1 MDFEPKLSTVNAALF
16 ERFGRYLNDVETA
29 ILIGSLQRQ
38 TYEKIA
44 EDSGYSESYVRR
56 DVGPKLWKMLSEALG
71 EQVSK
76 TNFQTALERRLLLL
90 KSEEKEAQS
99 IPLTPNSHSKTELF
113 SSSAQDWGE
122 AVDVSF
128 FYGRQC
134 ELATLKQWIVQDKC
148 RLIALLGMGGIGKSA
163 CSVKLAQLLQAEF
176 EFIIW
181 RSLSNAPPLETLLT
195 DLVLFLSNQ
204 QSTKTDIGQLIH
216 YLRSARCLVILDNL
230 ETILD
235 AEQAGQYIPGYEGYG
250 ELLRVVGETSHKS
263 CVMLTSREKPAEI
276 ATFEGVE
283 LAVRTLKLQGSKE
296 AAIALLQAKGLAGS
310 PREKQVL
317 CERYGN
323 NLLALKIIATT
334 IQDLF
339 DNSIEDFLKQD
350 TMVFNGIRRLLEQQF
365 NRLSTL
371 EQTVMYRLAINREW
385 TTIDRLQKDIL
396 PTVSRARL
404 LEALEALNGRS
415 LIEKKSSSYT
425 QQPLVMEYV
434 NEKLVEQIA
443 TEIALKKLSLL
454 FAHAFKMGGSILGSS
469 SLKAALDLNWNEPKQ
484 RNLALSIVLGVLE
497 QAETR
502 TQQSKS

>member
-1 MDFEPKLSTVNAALF
+1 MNFEPKLSIVNSALF

-29 ILIGSLQRQ
+29 ILIGSLQKQ
-38 TYEKIA
+38 TYDKIA

-90 KSEEKEAQS
+90 ESKELGTQS
-99 IPLTPNSHSKTELF
+99 IPLTPDSHDKTHLL
-113 SSSAQDWGE
+113 SSSLQDWGE
-122 AVDVSF
+122 AVDVSL
-128 FYGRQC
+128 FYGRQS
-134 ELATLKQWIVQDKC
+134 ELATLKQWILQDKC

-181 RSLSNAPPLETLLT
+181 RSLGNAPPLETLLT
-195 DLVLFLSNQ
+195 DLVQFLSNQ
-204 QSTKTDIGQLIH
+204 QITKADIGQLIH

-235 AEQAGQYIPGYEGYG
+235 AEQAGQYSPGYEGYG

-263 CVMLTSREKPAEI
+263 CVILTSREKPSEI

-283 LAVRTLKLQGSKE
+283 LAVRTLKLKGSQE
-296 AAIALLQAKGLAGS
+296 AAIALLQTKGLVGS
-310 PREKQVL
+310 LQEKQAL

-323 NLLALKIIATT
+323 NLLALKIVATT

-350 TMVFNGIRRLLEQQF
+350 TVLFNGIRRLLEQQF
-365 NRLSTL
+365 NRLSAL

-385 TTIDRLQKDIL
+385 TTIDRLQKDIV
-396 PTVSRARL
+396 PAVSRARL

-434 NEKLVEQIA
+434 NEQLVEQVVKELAI
-443 TEIALKKLSLL
+443 KKLSLL
-454 FAHAFKMGGSILGSS
+454 FTHAFNMGASILGSS
-469 SLKAALDLNWNEPKQ
+469 RLKAALNLNWNEPNQ

-502 TQQSKS
+502 AQQ

>member
-16 ERFGRYLNDVETA
+16 ERFGRYLNDVEAA
-29 ILIGSLQRQ
+29 IIVGSLQRL

-90 KSEEKEAQS
+90 ESKEKASQL
-99 IPLTPNSHSKTELF
+99 IPLTPDADCKTQLL
-113 SSSAQDWGE
+113 SSSRQDWGE
-122 AVDVSF
+122 AVDVSL
-128 FYGRQC
+128 FYGRQN
-134 ELATLKQWIVQDKC
+134 ELATLTQWILQDKC
-148 RLIALLGMGGIGKSA
+148 RLVALLGMGGIGKSA
-163 CSVKLAQLLQAEF
+163 CSVKLAQILQAEF

-181 RSLSNAPPLETLLT
+181 RSLANAPPLETLLT
-195 DLVLFLSNQ
+195 DLILFLSNQ
-204 QSTKTDIGQLIH
+204 QSIKADIGQLIH

-235 AEQAGQYIPGYEGYG
+235 AEQAGQYSPGYEGYG

-283 LAVRTLKLQGSKE
+283 LAVRTLQLKGSQE
-296 AAIALLQAKGLAGS
+296 AAVALLQTKGLVGS
-310 PREKQVL
+310 PQKKQAL
-317 CERYGN
+317 CERYSN
-323 NLLALKIIATT
+323 NLLALKIVATT

-339 DNSIEDFLKQD
+339 DKSIEDFLKQD

-365 NRLSTL
+365 NRLSAL
-371 EQTVMYRLAINREW
+371 EQTVMYQLAINREW
-385 TTIDRLQKDIL
+385 TTIDQLQKYIV
-396 PTVSRARL
+396 PTISKARL

-434 NEKLVEQIA
+434 NEKLVAQVA
-443 TEIALKKLSLL
+443 KEIALKKLSLL
-454 FAHAFKMGGSILGSS
+454 FTYAFKLEASMLGSS
-469 SLKAALDLNWNEPKQ
+469 SLKAALDLNWNEPNQ
-484 RNLALSIVLGVLE
+484 RNLALSIVLSVLE

-502 TQQSKS
+502 AQHKSH

>member
-1 MDFEPKLSTVNAALF
+1 
-16 ERFGRYLNDVETA
+16 
-29 ILIGSLQRQ
+29 
-38 TYEKIA
+38 
-44 EDSGYSESYVRR
+44 
-56 DVGPKLWKMLSEALG
+56 MLSEALG

-76 TNFQTALERRLLLL
+76 TNFQTALERRLMLLE
-90 KSEEKEAQS
+90 SKEIGNQS
-99 IPLTPNSHSKTELF
+99 IPLTPDSHGKTQLL
-113 SSSAQDWGE
+113 SSSVQDWGE
-122 AVDVSF
+122 AVDVSL
-128 FYGRQC
+128 FYGRQS

-163 CSVKLAQLLQAEF
+163 CSVKLAQILQAEF

-181 RSLSNAPPLETLLT
+181 RSLRNAPPLENLLT

-204 QSTKTDIGQLIH
+204 QSAKADIGQLIH

-235 AEQAGQYIPGYEGYG
+235 AEQAGQYSLGYEGYG

-263 CVMLTSREKPAEI
+263 CVILTSREKPAEI

-283 LAVRTLKLQGSKE
+283 LAVRTLKLQGSQE
-296 AAIALLQAKGLAGS
+296 AAIALLQTKGLVGS
-310 PREKQVL
+310 PQQKQTL

-323 NLLALKIIATT
+323 NLLALKIVATT

-339 DNSIEDFLKQD
+339 DNRIEDFLKQD

-385 TTIDRLQKDIL
+385 TTITQLQKDIVPAVL
-396 PTVSRARL
+396 KARL
-404 LEALEALNGRS
+404 LEALEALNARS

-434 NEKLVEQIA
+434 NEQLVEQIVK
-443 TEIALKKLSLL
+443 ELALKKLSLL
-454 FAHAFKMGGSILGSS
+454 FTHAFNMGVPILGSS
-469 SLKAALDLNWNEPKQ
+469 RLKAALDLNWNEPNQ

-497 QAETR
+497 QAQTL
-502 TQQSKS
+502 TQQSKISD